1 MLRQEQAEAQPE
13 IERGRRQSAGRE
25 RESDGGRGRE
35 SEREGAQQAHG
46 FCLPRE
52 ISKWQFTYI
61 CKHLF
66 YALAGKAFA
75 DEDDDD
81 EMADIRR

>member
-1 MLRQEQAEAQPE
+1 LRFAHCAHCIGWRTPKQSHCPARGLARMLRQEQAEAQPE

-52 ISKWQFTYI
+52 ISK
-61 CKHLF
+61 
-66 YALAGKAFA
+66 
-75 DEDDDD
+75 
-81 EMADIRR
+81 